1 MVVEVDFER
10 LMGDFIRRAEDY
22 LQAPDVFRGMEL
34 HDVAARI
41 GVACNAHVADAD
53 RLVGIFH
60 DFKRTIPLQDTE
72 KLGTLLQCIKKEV
85 SYAA

>member
-1 MVVEVDFER
+1 MVEIDFEKM
-10 LMGDFIRRAEDY
+10 MGDFIRRAEDY
-22 LQAPDVFRGMEL
+22 LRAPDVFKGMEL

-53 RLVGIFH
+53 SLVGIFH

-72 KLGTLLQCIKKEV
+72 KLGTLLARIKEMV
-85 SYAA
+85 SDAA